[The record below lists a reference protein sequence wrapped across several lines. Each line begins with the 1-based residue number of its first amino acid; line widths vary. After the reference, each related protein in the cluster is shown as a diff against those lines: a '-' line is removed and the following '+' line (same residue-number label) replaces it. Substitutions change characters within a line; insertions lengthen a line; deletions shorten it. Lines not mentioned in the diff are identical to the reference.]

1 MIPFL
6 KKKIN
11 ELQLRV
17 YELKEMSINA
27 GAIRYDKD
35 PVQTS
40 PNGGR
45 LEKMVTEYCELE
57 RQIGFLKIDLKNQI
71 IVPIEFESVSQVY
84 NNKNLFINNINNN
97 LFSNN
102 TNNNLFSNNINNN
115 IFSSNINNNSF
126 SNNINNFNNSS
137 LFNNNIDS
145 IFIPFI

>member
-1 MIPFL
+1 MKNDIEMIPFL

-17 YELKEMSINA
+17 YELKEMLINA

-71 IVPIEFESVSQVY
+71 AEFEKIYDLMDDDKEKMFLRMKYVEGVETGEMQKAFSCSRWTLYRLDKKALKSYRILRYKTVDVS
-84 NNKNLFINNINNN
+84 
-97 LFSNN
+97 
-102 TNNNLFSNNINNN
+102 
-115 IFSSNINNNSF
+115 
-126 SNNINNFNNSS
+126 
-137 LFNNNIDS
+137 
-145 IFIPFI
+145 

>member
-1 MIPFL
+1 MKNDIEMIPFL

-71 IVPIEFESVSQVY
+71 AEFEKIYDLMDDDKEKMFLRMKYVEGVETGEMQKAFSCSRWTLYRLDKKALKSYRILRYKTVDVS
-84 NNKNLFINNINNN
+84 
-97 LFSNN
+97 
-102 TNNNLFSNNINNN
+102 
-115 IFSSNINNNSF
+115 
-126 SNNINNFNNSS
+126 
-137 LFNNNIDS
+137 
-145 IFIPFI
+145 

>member
-1 MIPFL
+1 MKNDIEMIPFL

-71 IVPIEFESVSQVY
+71 AEFEKIYDLMDDDKEKMFLRMKYVEGVETGEMQKAFACSRWTLYRLDKKALKSYRILRYKTVDVS
-84 NNKNLFINNINNN
+84 
-97 LFSNN
+97 
-102 TNNNLFSNNINNN
+102 
-115 IFSSNINNNSF
+115 
-126 SNNINNFNNSS
+126 
-137 LFNNNIDS
+137 
-145 IFIPFI
+145 

>member
-1 MIPFL
+1 MKNDIEMIPFL

-57 RQIGFLKIDLKNQI
+57 RQIGFLKIDLKSQI
-71 IVPIEFESVSQVY
+71 AEFEKIYALMDDDKEKMFLRMKYVEGVETGEMQKAFACSRWTLYRLDKKALKSYRILRYKTVDVS
-84 NNKNLFINNINNN
+84 
-97 LFSNN
+97 
-102 TNNNLFSNNINNN
+102 
-115 IFSSNINNNSF
+115 
-126 SNNINNFNNSS
+126 
-137 LFNNNIDS
+137 
-145 IFIPFI
+145 